1 MQDQT
6 NYLAPAAEA
15 SVEDRSR
22 FIWRTYAHVTGAIF
36 AFVGV
41 VAYIIQAGMV
51 EGLLRVMVN
60 SPFIMLIGFVGGSWA
75 ARWVAHSAK
84 SSAVQYA
91 AMAALIVL
99 YGAVFA
105 PTIAIANAYQPGVVD
120 SAAGI
125 TLLGSVG
132 LIVTAMLTRKDFS
145 FLRGIAVWGSWIA
158 LTAIAAS
165 IFMGFELG
173 QWFAI
178 AMIAL
183 LGITILWQTSNILH
197 HYPTNMHVAA
207 SLELFSSIVILFMWI
222 LRFMSRE

>member
-15 SVEDRSR
+15 SVEDRSK
-22 FIWRTYAHVTGAIF
+22 FIWRTYAHVVGAIF

-51 EGLLRVMVN
+51 EGLARTLANNPMILLLV
-60 SPFIMLIGFVGGSWA
+60 FVGGSWG
-75 ARWVAHSAK
+75 ARYVAHSSR

-91 AMAALIVL
+91 AMAGLIVL

-105 PTIAIANAYQPGVVD
+105 PTIYIANYYQPGVVD
-120 SAAGI
+120 SAAGV

-132 LIVTAMLTRKDFS
+132 LIVTAMFTRKDFS

-158 LTAIAAS
+158 LTAIGAS
-165 IFMGFELG
+165 IFLGFELG
-173 QWFAI
+173 QWFAL
-178 AMIAL
+178 AMIGL
-183 LGITILWQTSNILH
+183 LGVTILWQTSNILH
-197 HYPTNMHVAA
+197 YYPTNMHVAA

-222 LRFMSRE
+222 LRFMGRE